1 MFQRCSYA
9 LVPGLLPGLL
19 VLLGCANG
27 RSNGDDPNGGGE
39 LGGTDAGALGNGA
52 DAGGGCSSDLH
63 DVLDPSGNVIQRCPA
78 DQACAD
84 GACIGSCDAVAKN
97 HGNVGCDFV
106 VSTPMFQAYSMQPC
120 WAAFV
125 SNNWEKSVKV
135 KVTYAG
141 QPLDATQFTRI
152 PNGNPDPT
160 TWPTLSSAG
169 LPPGQVGVLFLSND
183 PWSMNGGNRLNCT
196 VPAAF
201 NHATEL
207 TSTGRAQ
214 AFHIETDY
222 PVSAYDIMPF
232 GGAKSFLP
240 GATMLL
246 PTTAWGKNYVA
257 AFPPI
262 TVIQFL
268 GSNGGPITMQVTA
281 SKDNTTVKVLPK
293 DELQGAMGVMVA
305 PRNQTTSYTLMAGE
319 MIQWNIYS
327 DKVSGSV
334 IDSDKPVSLMTGS
347 AEFCLSSKTS
357 PQGGGCDSAH
367 QQIMPVSAMGFD
379 YGIAPFATRRA
390 DLKEESIPYR
400 FVGAVDGTNLNF
412 DPPMAGAPVSLSAGQ
427 MFDFEGIGA
436 FHVSSQDKNHPF
448 FIAQSMPGGLVTGG
462 SRPGWTVD
470 IGNNGLGDEEW
481 LAMLPPQQFQSK
493 YVFFSDPTY
502 GTTNVVLTRTL
513 FKEGDK
519 NGFQDVTV
527 DCLGVVSGWKPIG
540 SGTFQY
546 AQVDMLRGGNGACK
560 NGQHTAESKG
570 RFGLVVWG
578 LDTWSSYGYP
588 AGGSVAPINDVVVP
602 TTPR

>member
-1 MFQRCSYA
+1 MFQRFLIVTGCVGVCVSMLA
-9 LVPGLLPGLL
+9 
-19 VLLGCANG
+19 CANG
-27 RSNGDDPNGGGE
+27 QPNGDNPNGGGE
-39 LGGTDAGALGNGA
+39 LGGMDAGSLGNGP
-52 DAGGGCSSDLH
+52 DGGGGCSSDLH
-63 DVLDPSGNVIQRCPA
+63 DVLDPSGNVIMHCPD

-84 GACIGSCDAVAKN
+84 GQCIGSCAAVAKN
-97 HGNVGCDFV
+97 HGNVGCDFIA
-106 VSTPMFQAYSMQPC
+106 STPMFQPYSTQPC

-125 SNNWEKSVKV
+125 SNNWPKNVKI
-135 KVTYAG
+135 KVSWAG

-160 TWPTLSSAG
+160 TWPTLTSAG
-169 LPPGQVGVLFLSND
+169 LPPGQVGVVFLSND
-183 PWSMNGGNRLNCT
+183 PFSKNGGNWLNCT

-214 AFHIETDY
+214 SFHIETDY

-262 TVIQFL
+262 TVVQFL
-268 GSNGGPITMQVTA
+268 GSVGGPITMQVTA
-281 SKDNTTVKVLPK
+281 AQDNTTIKILPK
-293 DELQGAMGVMVA
+293 DDFQGAMGVMAA
-305 PRNQTTSYTLMAGE
+305 PRNQQTSYTLNAGE
-319 MIQWNIYS
+319 MIQWNLWS

-334 IDSDKPVSLMTGS
+334 VESDKPVSVMTGS
-347 AEFCLSSKTS
+347 AELCISSKTS

-379 YGIAPFATRRA
+379 YGIAPFVTRRM
-390 DLKEESIPYR
+390 DLQEESIPYR

-412 DPPMAGAPVSLSAGQ
+412 DPPIAGAPSSLAQGE
-427 MFDFEGIGA
+427 MVNFEAIGA

-493 YVFFSDPTY
+493 YVFFTDPTY
-502 GTTNVVLTRTL
+502 GTTNVVLTRTGS
-513 FKEGDK
+513 E
-519 NGFQDVTV
+519 DVTV
-527 DCLGVVSGWKPIG
+527 DCLGTVNGWKPIG
-540 SGTFQY
+540 NGTFQY
-546 AQVDMLRGGNGACK
+546 AQVDMLRGGTGACK

-578 LDTWSSYGYP
+578 TDTWSSYGYP